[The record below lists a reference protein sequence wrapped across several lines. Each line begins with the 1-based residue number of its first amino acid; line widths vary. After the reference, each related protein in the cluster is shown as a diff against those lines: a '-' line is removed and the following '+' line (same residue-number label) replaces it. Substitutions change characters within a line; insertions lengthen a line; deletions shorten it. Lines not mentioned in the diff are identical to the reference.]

1 MNLFLAKRLSRRIA
15 GTFSTVG
22 FSAMA
27 DTKNFDGRFVS
38 EFKEQPVISTVE
50 TKACL
55 RRLEL
60 LYIAR
65 ARSEIA
71 IGAVENV
78 ERGLTVDAA

>member
-1 MNLFLAKRLSRRIA
+1 
-15 GTFSTVG
+15 
-22 FSAMA
+22 MA
-27 DTKNFDGRFVS
+27 DAKNFDGRFVS
-38 EFKEQPVISTVE
+38 EFKEQPVISAAE

-78 ERGLTVDAA
+78 ESGLTVDAA